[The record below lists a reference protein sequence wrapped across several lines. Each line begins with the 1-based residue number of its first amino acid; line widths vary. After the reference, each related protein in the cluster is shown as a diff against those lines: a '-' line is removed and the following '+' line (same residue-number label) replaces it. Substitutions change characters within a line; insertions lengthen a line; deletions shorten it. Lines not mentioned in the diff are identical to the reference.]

1 MVTGD
6 GHGGTETVNRLN
18 PGGSQ
23 RMARASLM
31 ISRAHFKEDR
41 LEQQVLQRMA
51 ERHQGLPVEN
61 KPAAE
66 VTRNRI
72 ERTDS
77 EFFVDDE
84 SRFLG
89 RRVSKTPRKAK
100 DYKGE
105 SGLTREPRPFCS
117 STTLSLRIHSTG

>member
-1 MVTGD
+1 
-6 GHGGTETVNRLN
+6 
-18 PGGSQ
+18 
-23 RMARASLM
+23 MARASLM

-51 ERHQGLPVEN
+51 ERHQGFPVEN

-89 RRVSKTPRKAK
+89 RRAREIHRNAK
-100 DYKGE
+100 DYKE
-105 SGLTREPRPFCS
+105 KSGVTREPRPFCS

>member
-1 MVTGD
+1 MVAGD

-51 ERHQGLPVEN
+51 ERQQGFPVEN

-89 RRVSKTPRKAK
+89 RRAREIHRNAK
-100 DYKGE
+100 DYKGK
-105 SGLTREPRPFCS
+105 SG
-117 STTLSLRIHSTG
+117 